1 MIVNPAYAYMGKA
14 APANPVI
21 FQKNEI
27 NYQYSGQLFKI
38 ESEGIMMTP
47 GANITFSGLDLTKFT
62 KVTIKGHHFYTYP
75 LSIDLVYIDSSGIET
90 VKVSKQFTGNASNVW
105 DIPPEY
111 RMKNCKIRLSTP
123 SQQSISIRMDYAI
136 LS

>member
-21 FQKNEI
+21 FQNNEI
-27 NYQYSGQLFKI
+27 NYQYSGQLFEIK
-38 ESEGIMMTP
+38 SGGIMMRP

-62 KVTIKGHHFYTYP
+62 KVTIKGHHFQTGG
-75 LSIDLVYIDSSGIET
+75 LIIDLVYIDSSGNET
-90 VKVSKQFTGNASNVW
+90 AKVSKPFTGNASNFW

-123 SQQSISIRMDYAI
+123 SNQSVSIRMDYAI